1 MSQMLWGGSIKSLIL
16 FQSKM
21 LLLKHYVILEH
32 SNYMFGLMLRL
43 WTGYVVQNTQ
53 SKLNMCTEISKLKIE
68 VMGNIVLKLTIQ
80 GWWKLYFL
88 SFFRILISFNL
99 LIAGAEDHCF
109 TSSNTTLTTARHHVP
124 EGIRTRNPRSP
135 LAANPHLW

>member
-1 MSQMLWGGSIKSLIL
+1 
-16 FQSKM
+16 M

-43 WTGYVVQNTQ
+43 WTCYVVQNIQ

-80 GWWKLYFL
+80 G
-88 SFFRILISFNL
+88 
-99 LIAGAEDHCF
+99 
-109 TSSNTTLTTARHHVP
+109 
-124 EGIRTRNPRSP
+124 
-135 LAANPHLW
+135 

>member
-1 MSQMLWGGSIKSLIL
+1 
-16 FQSKM
+16 M

-80 GWWKLYFL
+80 G
-88 SFFRILISFNL
+88 
-99 LIAGAEDHCF
+99 
-109 TSSNTTLTTARHHVP
+109 
-124 EGIRTRNPRSP
+124 
-135 LAANPHLW
+135 